1 MRVPARV
8 TDFGQLRFSQLK
20 IRPKLIV
27 LHNIFF
33 LVLAAAVYFTLIPT
47 ITQRIGALMAQD
59 PAMAVQLDDV
69 IRYAEWT
76 LAAVLFVVYVLAVA
90 ALEFLVMPRYVY
102 SPILA
107 IMHADEASRHGNVD
121 EEMVPRE
128 DIPGDEIGQIMRS
141 RNATVAQLRKNESEL
156 VQTLAR
162 LEDVNQDLT
171 RKNHL
176 LEAAKRTIS
185 DQDRLASLGMLI
197 AGVAHEINTPLAVL
211 HGSVEKLMETVP
223 DSHAQDRL
231 ERMLRVTKRLQKMSI
246 SLLDFARSRPLDV
259 AQVDLRAVV
268 EESWGLV
275 AIDEKSMEV
284 RFEDMVPEGTVVMGD
299 SDKLIQLFVNL
310 LRNALHAIAPGRGRI
325 AVLCSLDKQSKQD
338 GKDWTVIRV
347 EDNGPGIP
355 KGTLEN
361 VFEAFVTTRLDA
373 RGTGL
378 GLTVAEGI
386 VTEHAGTIRAQN
398 RPEGGACLEVRLPA
412 AVAVATIPVQVQP

>member
-1 MRVPARV
+1 MRVPAQV
-8 TDFGQLRFSQLK
+8 SDTGQLRFSQLK

-33 LVLAAAVYFTLIPT
+33 LVLAAAVYFTLIPA
-47 ITQRIGALMAQD
+47 ISQRITALIPQD
-59 PAMAVQLDDV
+59 PRVATQLDDV
-69 IRYAEWT
+69 VRYAEWT

-107 IMHADEASRHGNVD
+107 IMHADEASRRGIVD
-121 EEMVPRE
+121 EEMVPE
-128 DIPGDEIGQIMRS
+128 KEIPGDEIGQIMRS
-141 RNATVAQLRKNESEL
+141 RNATVAQLRENETEL

-162 LEDVNQDLT
+162 FEDVNQDLT

-185 DQDRLASLGMLI
+185 DQDRLASLGLLI

-223 DSHAQDRL
+223 DAHAQDRL

-259 AQVDLRAVV
+259 EPVELRSVV

-275 AIDEKSMEV
+275 AIDEKSLEV
-284 RFEDMVPEGTVVMGD
+284 RFEDMIPEGAIILGD

-325 AVLCSLDKQSKQD
+325 AVTCSMENHTEA
-338 GKDWTVIRV
+338 GKAWNVIRV

-386 VTEHAGTIRAQN
+386 VTEHGGTISAQN
-398 RPEGGACLEVRLPA
+398 RPEGGARLEVRLPA
-412 AVAVATIPVQVQP
+412 AIPVVSAPVQVQP

>member
-1 MRVPARV
+1 
-8 TDFGQLRFSQLK
+8 LK
-20 IRPKLIV
+20 IRPKLII

-33 LVLAAAVYFTLIPT
+33 FVLASAVYFTLIPMVS
-47 ITQRIGALMAQD
+47 QRIGALMAAD
-59 PAMAVQLDDV
+59 PQLAAQLDAV
-69 IRYAEWT
+69 IGYAQWT
-76 LAAVLFVVYVLAVA
+76 LAAVLLVVYILAVA
-90 ALEFLVMPRYVY
+90 ALEFLIMPRYVY
-102 SPILA
+102 RPILA
-107 IMHADEASRHGNVD
+107 IMHADEASRHGRLE
-121 EEMVPRE
+121 EEMVPE
-128 DIPGDEIGQIMRS
+128 KDIPGDEIGEIMRS
-141 RNATVAQLRKNESEL
+141 RNATVGQLRENETEL

-176 LEAAKRTIS
+176 LEAAKRSIA

-211 HGSVEKLMETVP
+211 HGSVEKLLETVP
-223 DSHAQDRL
+223 EPHAQDRL
-231 ERMLRVTKRLQKMSI
+231 ERMLRVTRRLQKMSI
-246 SLLDFARSRPLDV
+246 TLLDFARSRPLDV
-259 AQVDLRAVV
+259 ADVDLRGVV

-275 AIDEKSMEV
+275 AIDEKAMEV
-284 RFEDMVPEGTVVMGD
+284 RFEDLVPAGTIVVGD

-325 AVLCSLDKQSKQD
+325 AVRCEDVD
-338 GKDWTVIRV
+338 VNGKAWKVIRV

-386 VTEHAGTIRAQN
+386 VTEHGGTIGAHN

-412 AVAVATIPVQVQP
+412 VAVAAEQVSQ